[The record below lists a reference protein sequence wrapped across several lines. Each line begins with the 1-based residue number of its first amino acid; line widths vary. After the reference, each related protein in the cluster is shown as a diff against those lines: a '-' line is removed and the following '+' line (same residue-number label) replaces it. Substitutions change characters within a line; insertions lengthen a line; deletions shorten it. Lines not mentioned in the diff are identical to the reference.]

1 MHVITYLNFFGR
13 ATDEIP
19 KACII
24 GTNKKNKN
32 KKSYP
37 PGDAFVLQQQIS
49 IIALL
54 IKKNTGC
61 TSQCDLAIFKFKSI
75 LRQKKKELWKL
86 KYFSP
91 MQKLYNLQKNPR
103 KRKKPKSFKI
113 YYYNSVN

>member
-24 GTNKKNKN
+24 GTNKK
-32 KKSYP
+32 KKKILP
-37 PGDAFVLQQQIS
+37 RGDAFVLQQQIS

-61 TSQCDLAIFKFKSI
+61 TSQCDLAIY
-75 LRQKKKELWKL
+75 LHL
-86 KYFSP
+86 KVS
-91 MQKLYNLQKNPR
+91 
-103 KRKKPKSFKI
+103 
-113 YYYNSVN
+113 